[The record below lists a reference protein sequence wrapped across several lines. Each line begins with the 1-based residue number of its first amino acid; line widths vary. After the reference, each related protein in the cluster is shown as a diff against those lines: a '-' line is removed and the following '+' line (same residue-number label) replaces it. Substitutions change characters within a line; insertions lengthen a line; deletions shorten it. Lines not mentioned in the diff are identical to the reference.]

1 MPEAAL
7 LVLTL
12 LFAICG
18 MAWFALAIDTH
29 WAQLQGPSPLKSATA
44 RKLRLMGTVSLAAS
58 LTCCLLAEHAS
69 MAALVWAMLLTV
81 AAYIVTFTLA
91 WRPRWLALFLLGTR

>member
-12 LFAICG
+12 LFALCA

-29 WAQLQGPSPLKSATA
+29 WVQLRSTSPLRAATV
-44 RKLRLMGTVSLAAS
+44 RKLRLLATVSLAAS
-58 LTCCLLAEHAS
+58 LACCVLAEHAS
-69 MAALVWAMLLTV
+69 MVALVWVMLLTV
-81 AAYIVTFTLA
+81 AAYLVTFTLA
-91 WRPRWLALFLLGTR
+91 WRPRWLAIFLIGTC

>member
-1 MPEAAL
+1 MPEPAL

-29 WAQLQGPSPLKSATA
+29 WGQLRGSSPLPAGTA
-44 RKLRLMGTVSLAAS
+44 RKLRLLGAGSLAAS
-58 LTCCLLAEHAS
+58 LGCCVLAEHAS
-69 MAALVWAMLLTV
+69 MVALVWAMLLTA
-81 AAYIVTFTLA
+81 AAYLVTFALA
-91 WRPRWLALFLLGTR
+91 WRPRWLRIFLIGTR